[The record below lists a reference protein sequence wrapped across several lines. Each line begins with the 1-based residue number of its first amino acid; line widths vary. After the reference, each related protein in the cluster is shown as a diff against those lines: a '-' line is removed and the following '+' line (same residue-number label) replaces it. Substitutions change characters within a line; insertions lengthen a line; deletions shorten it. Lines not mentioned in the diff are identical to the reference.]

1 MTKDDGRAQ
10 QRLGQCIA
18 QGLVGRLGTADTACP
33 ELGRRVLLGK
43 ISDTDGDVGR
53 SHHDTIV

>member
-18 QGLVGRLGTADTACP
+18 QGLVGRLGTADA
-33 ELGRRVLLGK
+33 VLLGK
-43 ISDTDGDVGR
+43 ISDTDGDVGH